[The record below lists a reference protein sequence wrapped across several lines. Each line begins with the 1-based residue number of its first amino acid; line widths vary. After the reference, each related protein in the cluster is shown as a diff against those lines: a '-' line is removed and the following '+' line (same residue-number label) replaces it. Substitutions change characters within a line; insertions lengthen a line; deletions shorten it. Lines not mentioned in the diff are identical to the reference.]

1 VSRLLTVSVGRAAPL
16 AFSARGA
23 PETVASGIVKSPVST
38 IARPQ
43 PVAVGALGLDGDE
56 QVDLTVHGG
65 RDKAVYVYPAEHYAF
80 WETVCAQA
88 KVAAPAG
95 HGALGENL
103 TIEGLLETGAWVGDQ
118 LEIGE
123 VALRVE
129 SPRGPCYKLNAH
141 LGFDWAS
148 KMMIQSGYTGFYCS
162 VVRQG
167 KLAAGDAVLVR
178 AGDRV
183 VSIEQ
188 VHRLKHRP
196 RRP

>member
-1 VSRLLTVSVGRAAPL
+1 MRLDLLAVSVGKPAPL
-16 AFSARGA
+16 GTWQGER
-23 PETVASGIVKSPVST
+23 VLSGIRKTPLATPHVF
-38 IARPQ
+38 
-43 PVAVGALGLDGDE
+43 VGETNIDGDG
-56 QVDLTVHGG
+56 QADLTVHGG